1 MRLRRQLFRAR
12 TGRLLFR
19 RAAQALLLIFA
30 LVVINFLLIHLAPGD
45 PAYYLAGQS
54 GDEQYLQFVRAK
66 FGLDRPLG
74 AQLWIYLS
82 GVLRGDFGYSLG
94 YQQPVLSVIF
104 ERVPATL
111 LLVLTAVTLS
121 SVAGVVL
128 GVESARREGSFL
140 DRALNTFA
148 LAGYSAPSFAVGHLL
163 LVVFALRLGLFPAQ
177 NMSSANQEL
186 RGAAYLLD
194 VLEHLVLPVAT
205 LTVVYLAQILRLT
218 RAAMLNVLGE
228 NYVTTARAKGLEE
241 GRVLYGHALR
251 NALLPVVTVVGYD
264 FGMLLSGAVFVETVF
279 AWPGLGRLMIDSLAM
294 RDYPVLMGLF
304 LTVSVSVV
312 VVNFITDLTYS
323 ALDPRISYGRRSR

>member
-1 MRLRRQLFRAR
+1 MRLRRKLVPAHS
-12 TGRLLFR
+12 GRLLLR
-19 RAAQALLLIFA
+19 RAAQSLFLI
-30 LVVINFLLIHLAPGD
+30 LILIVVNFLLIHLAPGD
-45 PAYYLAGQS
+45 PAQILAGQS
-54 GDEQYLQFVRAK
+54 GDEQYLRFIRAK

-94 YQQPVLSVIF
+94 YQQPVASVIF

-111 LLVLTAVTLS
+111 LLVMTAVTLS

-128 GVESARREGSFL
+128 GVEAARREDSFL
-140 DRALNTFA
+140 DRATNTFA
-148 LAGYSAPSFAVGHLL
+148 LVGYSAPSFSVGHLL
-163 LVVFALRLGLFPAQ
+163 LIVFALRLGLFPAQ
-177 NMSSANQEL
+177 NMSSANQDA

-194 VLEHLVLPVAT
+194 VLEHLVLPAAT
-205 LTVVYLAQILRLT
+205 LTIVYLAQVMRLT
-218 RAAMLNVLGE
+218 RTAMLSVLGE
-228 NYVTTARAKGLEE
+228 NYITAARAKGLDER
-241 GRVLYGHALR
+241 RVLYGHALR
-251 NALLPVVTVVGYD
+251 TALLPVVTVVGYD
-264 FGMLLSGAVFVETVF
+264 FGMLLSGAVLVETVF

-323 ALDPRISYGRRSR
+323 ALDPRINYGRRST